1 MLNLVT
7 IDLVLKLG
15 RFWHSPMFFFKKR
28 TAIPQVIFSE
38 AVDRRCFPVNF
49 AKYLQTHFLS
59 STSGGG
65 FYIIRNDQ
73 KDWQVLSEFLPLFT
87 EAVAQR
93 TSIKKVFLD
102 VSQNSQKS
110 TCVRVSI
117 KEFLLKK
124 DSNTVVFLPAAVY
137 LFSLSLLS
145 YCLNLIQKDFLD
157 PCCEVVER
165 AVEITPS
172 PCLKLVKVMLES

>member
-49 AKYLQTHFLS
+49 AKFLQTHFLS

-93 TSIKKVFLD
+93 ISIKKVFLD

-117 KEFLLKK
+117 TEFLLK
-124 DSNTVVFLPAAVY
+124 NRFRHRCFPGCFC
-137 LFSLSLLS
+137 LFIQFISFILL
-145 YCLNLIQKDFLD
+145 LKPNLEGFFRPLF
-157 PCCEVVER
+157 
-165 AVEITPS
+165 
-172 PCLKLVKVMLES
+172 